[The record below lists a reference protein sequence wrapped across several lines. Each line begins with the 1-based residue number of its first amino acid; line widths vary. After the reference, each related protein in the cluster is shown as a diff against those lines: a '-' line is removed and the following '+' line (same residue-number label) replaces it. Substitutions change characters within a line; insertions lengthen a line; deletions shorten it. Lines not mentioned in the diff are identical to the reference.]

1 MSKGFPH
8 RGDIYWVSLDPTL
21 GAETKKTRPCLIV
34 SNDIGN
40 EYSDLV
46 VVAPITSNINKVYRF
61 EAKISIKGQAGKVMP
76 QQVRAVDKTRLLQK
90 IGKIAETEMLEVE
103 EAIKRVFGLSY

>member
-1 MSKGFPH
+1 MSRVFPK
-8 RGDIYWVSLDPTL
+8 RGDIYWVCLDPTF

-46 VVAPITSNINKVYRF
+46 IVAPITSNINKIYRF
-61 EAKISIKGQAGKVMP
+61 EAKVSIKGQTGKAMP
-76 QQVRAVDKTRLLQK
+76 QQVRAVDKSRILQK
-90 IGKIAETEMLEVE
+90 IGKITDKEMQEVE